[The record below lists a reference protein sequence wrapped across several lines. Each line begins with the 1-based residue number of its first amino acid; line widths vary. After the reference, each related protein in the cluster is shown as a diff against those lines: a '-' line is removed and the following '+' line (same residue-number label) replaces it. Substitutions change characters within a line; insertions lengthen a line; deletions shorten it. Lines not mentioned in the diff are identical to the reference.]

1 MISFDR
7 LWETMKQKGVSQYKL
22 IREYQFSAGQ
32 LDRLRKNANVSTFTL
47 NQLCQILDC
56 ELEDIAEYRK
66 DEQEQEHGAAGH

>member
-32 LDRLRKNANVSTFTL
+32 LDRS
-47 NQLCQILDC
+47 
-56 ELEDIAEYRK
+56 
-66 DEQEQEHGAAGH
+66 

>member
-32 LDRLRKNANVSTFTL
+32 LDGLRKNANVSTFTL

-56 ELEDIAEYRK
+56 ELEDIAEYKK
-66 DEQEQEHGAAGH
+66 DEQELEYGAVGH